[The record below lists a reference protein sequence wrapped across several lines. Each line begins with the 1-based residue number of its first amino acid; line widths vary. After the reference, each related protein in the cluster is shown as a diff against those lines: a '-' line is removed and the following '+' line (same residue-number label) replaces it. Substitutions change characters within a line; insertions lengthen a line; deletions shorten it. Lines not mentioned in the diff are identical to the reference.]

1 LIRVA
6 LRGLGGR
13 KLRATLT
20 ALAIILGVAMMSGT
34 YVLTD
39 TIDKAFSQIF
49 DESYAG
55 TDVVV
60 SGAGADIS
68 FQGMSTVTPPVDE
81 SLVDDVAALPDVEA
95 AAGGIADESSTKIIG
110 SDGKALNTQGAPS
123 FGFGVDANDPAF
135 DRFSAFNLV
144 EGTWA
149 EGDGEVVLDAGTAD
163 REGYEVGDTV
173 AISTLQPKQDFE
185 VVGIAK
191 IGDVN
196 SLGTAT
202 FAIFDLTTAQGLLD
216 REGQV
221 DTISVA
227 GVEGTTPEQL
237 FSEIQPVLPDDA
249 QVRLA
254 TAEAQ
259 DDKDEISEF
268 TSFIEYF
275 LLAFAG
281 IALFVGAFVIF
292 NTLSITV
299 AQRTREFATMRT
311 VGASRRQILWSVIVE
326 ALTIGILASIIGLFG
341 GLGLAIGLNELFKA
355 LDLDLPTTDTVF
367 ATLTIVV
374 SHLVGTIITLIAGL
388 FPAIRATRVPPIAA
402 VREGFTLSP
411 GRFHRFTPYIA
422 VLTIGLSLFL
432 LGYSMFRDDLDTAT
446 RLLSIAGGVLLLF
459 VGVALISSRTVRPLA
474 VAVNPIGKWLV
485 LALSAVFYP
494 LTLAYWLLRGAAF
507 GETVKGG
514 ARWGALIG
522 GILLAILGGAIM
534 AAIGFVVG
542 TLDVYVLSTLGWI
555 FGGAAVVGAVF
566 VLLAVPVMWLARRL
580 KLLQPEWPMEA
591 PNVRTE
597 ESAGELAKENSRRNT
612 GRTAATA
619 AALMIGIALVTFVA
633 VLANGMKASNRG
645 AIEDQ
650 VIADYVVTAQDGFT
664 PFVAAAGDSVADA
677 PQAELAANVRSEL
690 GKVGDASTYVTGI
703 EPDTILET
711 YRFDWKDGDDSVAS
725 GLGENGAIVDANF
738 AEDHDIAVGNT
749 IAVLTPSGE
758 TLEQEVMGLYEPP
771 PFYPLLGGVSIT
783 KERFDS
789 VYERPRNQFTFINV
803 AGGPTAATTTSLE
816 KAVADFPDAKVQT
829 RDAWIDQQDEDFN
842 QFLIMLYVLLAL
854 SVIVSLFGMVNTL
867 VLSVYERTRELGMLR
882 AVGMT
887 RRQTR
892 RMVRQESV
900 ITALIGA
907 ALGLPLGIFL
917 AALVTRALQEF
928 DVRFSVPWDTLIL
941 VAVIAV
947 IVGIA
952 AAIAPAR
959 RAAKLN
965 VLRALQYE

>member
-1 LIRVA
+1 VIRVA

-20 ALAIILGVAMMSGT
+20 ALAIILGVAMVSGT

-39 TIDKAFSQIF
+39 TIDKAFSEIF

-60 SGAGADIS
+60 SGKGADIS
-68 FQGMSTVTPPVDE
+68 FQGTSSVTPPVDE
-81 SLVDDVAALPDVEA
+81 SLVDDVRALPDVDA
-95 AAGGIADESSTKIIG
+95 AVGAIADESSTKIIG

-123 FGFGVDANDPAF
+123 FGFGVDAEDPDF
-135 DRFSAFNLV
+135 TRFSAFNLV

-149 EGDGEVVLDAGTAD
+149 NADGEVVLDAGVAD

-173 AISTLQPKQDFE
+173 AISTLQPKQDFD

-202 FAIFDLTTAQGLLD
+202 FAIFDLPTAQKLLD

-227 GVEGTTPEQL
+227 GVDGTTPQQL
-237 FSEIQPVLPDDA
+237 VSEIRPVLPDDA

-254 TAEAQ
+254 TEEAE
-259 DDKDEISEF
+259 DDKEEISEF

-275 LLAFAG
+275 LLAFAA

-326 ALTIGILASIIGLFG
+326 ALTIGILASIIGLFA

-355 LDLDLPTTDTVF
+355 LELDLPTANTVF
-367 ATLTIVV
+367 ATRTIVV
-374 SHLVGTIITLIAGL
+374 SLLVGTIITLIAGL

-402 VREGFTLSP
+402 VREGFTLPP

-432 LGYSMFRDDLDTAT
+432 LGYSMFRDDMDTAS
-446 RLLSIAGGVLLLF
+446 RLLAIAGGVVLLF
-459 VGVALISSRTVRPLA
+459 VGVAMVSSHLVRPLA
-474 VAVNPIGKWLV
+474 A
-485 LALSAVFYP
+485 
-494 LTLAYWLLRGAAF
+494 
-507 GETVKGG
+507 
-514 ARWGALIG
+514 
-522 GILLAILGGAIM
+522 
-534 AAIGFVVG
+534 VVG
-542 TLDVYVLSTLGWI
+542 WPARAI
-555 FGGAAVVGAVF
+555 GGAAGK
-566 VLLAVPVMWLARRL
+566 LARG
-580 KLLQPEWPMEA
+580 
-591 PNVRTE
+591 NSVR
-597 ESAGELAKENSRRNT
+597 NP

-633 VLANGMKASNRG
+633 VLANGMKASNRE
-645 AIEDQ
+645 AIEEQ
-650 VIADYVVTAQDGFT
+650 IIADYVVTAQDGFT
-664 PFVAAAGDSVADA
+664 PFVAAAGNAVADS
-677 PQAELAANVRSEL
+677 PDAEVVSDVRSDL
-690 GKVGDASTYVTGI
+690 ARVGDAETYLTGI
-703 EPDTILET
+703 DPNTILDT
-711 YRFDWKDGDDSVAS
+711 YRFDWKQGDDSVAS

-738 AEDHDIAVGNT
+738 AEDHDIAVGQT
-749 IAVLTPSGE
+749 IRVQTPSGQ
-758 TLEQEVMGLYEPP
+758 TLEQEVVGLYEPP
-771 PFYPLLGGVSIT
+771 PFYPLLGGVSVT

-789 VYERPRNQFTFINV
+789 AYERPRNQFTFINV
-803 AGGPTAATTTSLE
+803 SGGPTDATTGDLE
-816 KAVADFPDAKVQT
+816 SAVAGFPDAKVQT

-842 QFLIMLYVLLAL
+842 QFLTMLYVLLAL
-854 SVIVSLFGMVNTL
+854 SVIVSIFGMVNTL

-887 RRQTR
+887 RRQAR
-892 RMVRQESV
+892 RMVRHESV

-907 ALGLPLGIFL
+907 ALGLPLGVFL

-928 DVRFSVPWDTLIL
+928 DVRFSIPWGQL
-941 VAVIAV
+941 VFFAVIAV
-947 IVGIA
+947 IVGIL
-952 AAIAPAR
+952 AAIMPAR